1 MSRVVLGC
9 ERLLAAGDLIRGR
22 RVGLITNHSGVD
34 VLLQSTADRLHQS
47 DLCTLVALYGPEHGI
62 RGAAQDGEH
71 IAHSTDHRTG
81 VPTYSLYGQVRA
93 PDAAMLA
100 GVELMLFDIQDVG
113 ARFYTYL
120 YTMSL
125 SMAVCAQAGIPFLVL
140 DRPNPI
146 GGQAIAGNCLDP
158 AFASFVGQYPI
169 PVRYGL
175 TIGEL
180 ARLFNEEYGIGAE
193 LHIVAMKGWQRSF
206 YWGDTGLPWVPPS
219 PNMPSPE
226 TAGNL
231 SGNLFLRTVTNV
243 SEGRGTA
250 KPFEQFGAP
259 FIDGAR
265 LADALNSQAL
275 AWGGLPPRC
284 FFSQRLASTRARRA
298 RGFKSTSSTAQPSS
312 LSALAL
318 RRSRSC
324 VGSTRANSP
333 GAYPPVASTTSIASP
348 APTRSAAPS
357 TRARP
362 VAEFAGPLGPRRAK
376 PLTLFA
382 AATWRTLERG
392 CRARAIFIIV
402 HSDTRYARYLS
413 CPHRSKLGT
422 LLVRYSCTRLARLR
436 PRGRA
441 HYPLQRNRP
450 HHGPW

>member
-1 MSRVVLGC
+1 MSRVVPGC
-9 ERLLAAGDLIRGR
+9 ERLLADADLIRGR

-34 VLLQSTADRLHQS
+34 ARLQSTADQLHQS

-71 IAHSTDHRTG
+71 IAHSTDERTG

-125 SMAVCAQAGIPFLVL
+125 SMVACAQAGIPFLVL

-175 TIGEL
+175 SIGEL
-180 ARLFNEEYGIGAE
+180 ARLFNEEYGIGTE
-193 LHIVAMKGWQRSF
+193 LHVVAMEGWQRSF
-206 YWGDTGLPWVPPS
+206 YWEDTGLPWVPPS

-226 TAGNL
+226 TAVIYPGTCFFE
-231 SGNLFLRTVTNV
+231 GTNV

-259 FIDGAR
+259 FINGAR
-265 LADALNSQAL
+265 LADALNSRALPGVGFRPVFFQPTAGKYAGETCEGVQVHVLDRAVFEPVGVGFEAL
-275 AWGGLPPRC
+275 AAVRRLYPSEFAWRVPAGGIHN
-284 FFSQRLASTRARRA
+284 FDRLAGTDQIRRA
-298 RGFKSTSSTAQPSS
+298 LDA
-312 LSALAL
+312 
-318 RRSRSC
+318 
-324 VGSTRANSP
+324 
-333 GAYPPVASTTSIASP
+333 GAT
-348 APTRSAAPS
+348 
-357 TRARP
+357 
-362 VAEFAGPLGPRRAK
+362 VAELQAAWDEARQAFDAIRR
-376 PLTLFA
+376 
-382 AATWRTLERG
+382 
-392 CRARAIFIIV
+392 
-402 HSDTRYARYLS
+402 RYLA
-413 CPHRSKLGT
+413 
-422 LLVRYSCTRLARLR
+422 YS
-436 PRGRA
+436 
-441 HYPLQRNRP
+441 
-450 HHGPW
+450 